1 MAIGADD
8 LRELIIFTMI
18 ENAQVVA
25 AVMGTPPVLD
35 LEWLGASYDKALD
48 EINQCM
54 AEQRRRPIETS
65 LDFKTTVIDTLVRRM
80 EAAGRVRGT

>member
-1 MAIGADD
+1 MAISADV

-25 AVMGTPPVLD
+25 TVMGTPPVLD
-35 LEWLGASYDKALD
+35 MEWLGAAYDKALD
-48 EINQCM
+48 EINQIM
-54 AEQRRRPIETS
+54 AEQRLRPIETS

-80 EAAGRVRGT
+80 EDQGRVRGA